1 MPASAV
7 ARHRFT
13 GFVFGCCLAFAAYGA
28 EPAVPSSPAQTIRV
42 LIPGKPTLTLDPSM
56 LSALPHISTQAAAH
70 DEKPSE
76 WRGVALRD
84 ILLRAGVSIDQP
96 LRGKALATFV
106 RVTATDHYQVV
117 FGLADL
123 DPTLGNTPV
132 MLADERDGKSL
143 TTDGPFRLMVSS
155 DKRPAR
161 WVRNVTTIEVVDGSS
176 ADKP

>member
-1 MPASAV
+1 MV
-7 ARHRFT
+7 RHRFT
-13 GFVFGCCLAFAAYGA
+13 GFVVSCCLAFAAHGA
-28 EPAVPSSPAQTIRV
+28 EPAVPASGAPTIRV
-42 LIPGKPTLTLDPSM
+42 LMQGKPALTIDPAM
-56 LSALPHISTQAAAH
+56 LSTMPHVTTRAAAH

-106 RVTATDHYQVV
+106 RVTATDHYQVI

-143 TTDGPFRLMVSS
+143 STDGPFRLVVSS

-161 WVRNVTTIEVVDGSS
+161 WVRNVATIEVVDGST
-176 ADKP
+176 AGQP

>member
-1 MPASAV
+1 MPVSAIV
-7 ARHRFT
+7 RHLFT
-13 GFVFGCCLAFAAYGA
+13 GFVIGCCLAFAVCAA
-28 EPAVPSSPAQTIRV
+28 EPAVPSAAAQTIRV
-42 LIPGKPTLTLDPSM
+42 LIPGKPALTLDSFM
-56 LSALPHISTQAAAH
+56 ISALPHVSTQAAAH

-132 MLADERDGKSL
+132 ILADERDGKSL
-143 TTDGPFRLMVSS
+143 STEGPFRLVVSS

-161 WVRNVTTIEVVDGSS
+161 WVRLRQSCWH
-176 ADKP
+176 A